1 MQTLN
6 ADGHGRTVA
15 LVRAILGQNSM
26 SAAFDADTRFVELGL
41 TSMDMVDL
49 MLRVEAE
56 FDITIPPCE
65 ITAENFVSVATLQVM
80 IDRQLAAAIAA

>member
-1 MQTLN
+1 
-6 ADGHGRTVA
+6 
-15 LVRAILGQNSM
+15 
-26 SAAFDADTRFVELGL
+26 
-41 TSMDMVDL
+41 